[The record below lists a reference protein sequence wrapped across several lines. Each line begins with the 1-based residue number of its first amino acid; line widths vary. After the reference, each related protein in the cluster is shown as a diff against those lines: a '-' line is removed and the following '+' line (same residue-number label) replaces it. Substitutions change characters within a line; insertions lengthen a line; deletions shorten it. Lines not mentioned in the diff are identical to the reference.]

1 MKRLRLSGFMPF
13 ICFLL
18 VFTRHTAG
26 AQNPDPTAPAKYGF
40 AFRNFVDSMY
50 SWDIY
55 CHSFFGVP
63 LDPNLT
69 WATATFD
76 RLFYELAFKTKLP
89 DPAGNHTGAGNC
101 FGISLMSLMM
111 TKFGGYYG
119 YCAPTNAWRGD
130 TNWNNPT
137 GPFDHNLRRV
147 INIMHGRQLS
157 VAALET
163 YLDQAQS
170 GHSQN
175 CNNGY
180 QLAIQT
186 IAKEGPCLVSIS
198 NNANPADG
206 SGGHTLIAYGA
217 TENPPGQGHIWVVD
231 PNRLWVCPTPRDRA
245 WYLGDSNHIDCNL
258 GTGAW
263 KFRMAGDTTDWPSGA
278 GNLIIIPMSV
288 VGPPGR
294 VPSSLGLSMGD
305 LLNKLFLS
313 DAGPE
318 SYDDE
323 MIRHTRLL
331 PEP

>member
-1 MKRLRLSGFMPF
+1 MKGLRTSACTG
-13 ICFLL
+13 LL
-18 VFTRHTAG
+18 CLQILVARDLAV

-40 AFRNFVDSMY
+40 AFRNFVDSMF

-89 DPAGNHTGAGNC
+89 DPAGNHSGAGNC

-111 TKFGGYYG
+111 NRFGGYYG
-119 YCAPTNAWRGD
+119 YCSPTNAYKGD
-130 TNWNNPT
+130 TNWNNPA
-137 GPFDHNLRRV
+137 GPNDRNLRRV

-170 GHSQN
+170 GHSQKSY
-175 CNNGY
+175 NGY
-180 QLAIQT
+180 QLAEEA

-198 NNANPADG
+198 AQANPADG
-206 SGGHTLIAYGA
+206 SGGHTLIAYGV
-217 TENPPGQGHIWVVD
+217 TKDSGGHGRIWVVD
-231 PNRLWVCPTPRDRA
+231 PNRLWVVPTPKDRG
-245 WYLGDSNHIDCNL
+245 WYQGDSNHIDCDL
-258 GTGAW
+258 GSGSW
-263 KFRMAGDTTDWPSGA
+263 RFRMAGFTADWPVGA
-278 GNLIIIPMSV
+278 GNIIIIPLSL

-313 DAGPE
+313 DGTGE
-318 SYDDE
+318 RCDE
-323 MIRHTRLL
+323 EIIRHKPL
-331 PEP
+331 PPDR

>member
-1 MKRLRLSGFMPF
+1 MNRLRTFVYLVALW
-13 ICFLL
+13 FLL
-18 VFTRHTAG
+18 ISGRDLSF

-40 AFRNFVDSMY
+40 GFRNFVDSMF

-55 CHSFFGVP
+55 SHSFFGVP
-63 LDPNLT
+63 LDPTNT

-111 TKFGGYYG
+111 NRFGGYYG
-119 YCAPTNAWRGD
+119 YCSPTNACKGD
-130 TNWNNPT
+130 TNWNKPK
-137 GPFDHNLRRV
+137 GPYDQALRRV

-157 VAALET
+157 VAALES

-170 GHSQN
+170 GHSQQSY
-175 CNNGY
+175 NGF
-180 QLAIQT
+180 QLAKEA

-198 NNANPADG
+198 AAANPADG
-206 SGGHTLIAYGA
+206 SGGHTLIAYGV
-217 TENPPGQGHIWVVD
+217 TENPTGHGQIWVVD
-231 PNRLWVCPTPRDRA
+231 PNRLWVVSTSRDRG

-258 GTGAW
+258 GTGSW
-263 KFRMAGDTTDWPSGA
+263 RFRMAGDTLDWPTGS
-278 GNLIIIPMSV
+278 GNLIIIPMSL

-305 LLNKLFLS
+305 LLDKLFLS
-313 DAGPE
+313 DGTGETPGEDFLRHRSVPPE
-318 SYDDE
+318 
-323 MIRHTRLL
+323 R
-331 PEP
+331 